1 VRTAP
6 SRAALAWTA
15 AAICLGL
22 ACSEPRSSGAAG
34 ADVAAEGA
42 EEARVAPDFALQS
55 LDGETVRLSDLRGK
69 TVVIDFW
76 ATWCPPCEF
85 QVPEL
90 NAFWQ
95 AHKEDGDVEVLGI
108 SVDVDGPDVVQTW
121 AGEKDV
127 RYKVLVGGEDLARR
141 FGALG
146 FPTLYVI
153 APDGR
158 VDSEHVGLIE
168 VGDLETALARQRGG
182 GAEGGEGSEGEG
194 GEEG

>member
-1 VRTAP
+1 MRPAGWLC
-6 SRAALAWTA
+6 AAVIASFA
-15 AAICLGL
+15 LGCGE
-22 ACSEPRSSGAAG
+22 ASSPGAAG
-34 ADVAAEGA
+34 EAAAAAPA
-42 EEARVAPDFALQS
+42 EEERREAPDFTLET
-55 LDGETVRLSDLRGK
+55 LTGETVRLADLRGK

-108 SVDVDGPDVVQTW
+108 SVDVEGPDVVSAW
-121 AGEKDV
+121 AKEKDV
-127 RYKVLVGGEDLARR
+127 QYKVLVDGEDLARR

-146 FPTLYVI
+146 FPTLYI
-153 APDGR
+153 ITPDGG

-168 VGDLETALARQRGG
+168 VADLETALARQRGETAPAAG
-182 GAEGGEGSEGEG
+182 VN
-194 GEEG
+194 EEG